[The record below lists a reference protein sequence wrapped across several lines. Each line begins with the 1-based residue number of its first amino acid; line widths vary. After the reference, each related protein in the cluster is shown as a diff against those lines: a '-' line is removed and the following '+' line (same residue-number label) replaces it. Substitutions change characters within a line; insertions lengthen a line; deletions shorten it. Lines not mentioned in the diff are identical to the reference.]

1 MSKDVVLTLADRYI
15 GAITT
20 IGSSVVLARLL
31 APDQVGVASLALA
44 FVAIAHIFRDMGLTT
59 YVTSRAKIDSEDLRQ
74 CLGLALILGLLLA
87 AVLLLLSFPVAKLYN
102 DERIGEACR
111 GIAINFLVLPF
122 GSVISAYM
130 SRKSQMTRLQSINI
144 TGSLVLAG
152 SMVLFAKFGA
162 GHMSAIYAA
171 NCSIFVIVVL
181 SVLLRPA
188 DFPILPSFKG
198 LLRLLSVNSWTIG
211 LNLLQLLGQRFP
223 ELGLAKTAGLAV
235 SAYFEKAFTGTFM
248 PQRFL
253 WDGIAYVLHPRL
265 RVLVPHAGSFDEA
278 LLNSIHVLVAGA
290 ALTSITLGFCAHP
303 LIVLL
308 FGEQWLP
315 SVDALQILASTGI
328 IATLN
333 LLLQQALQ
341 LHENYKF
348 PLQITLISRIVLIV
362 VFFVGFSSD
371 LKFVALAFV
380 GSEFILSVG
389 FLLHTRFDGIRKQVL
404 VAVAKAIICA
414 AIAVLS
420 ASLVLSYFWSGRSFG
435 PFLEL
440 ILRGGLSV
448 VIWIALSTMW
458 NTPLWMKGKWLVR
471 FLQRNPH

>member
-15 GAITT
+15 GALTT

-59 YVTSRAKIDSEDLRQ
+59 YVMSRAKIDTEDLSQ
-74 CLGLALILGLLLA
+74 CLGLALLLGLLLA
-87 AVLLLLSFPVAKLYN
+87 ATLLLVSFPVAKLYN
-102 DERIGEACR
+102 DVRIGEACR

-130 SRKSQMTRLQSINI
+130 SRKSLMTRLQSINI
-144 TGSLVLAG
+144 IGSLVLAG

-171 NCSIFVIVVL
+171 NCSIFTIVILYVIF
-181 SVLLRPA
+181 RPS
-188 DFPILPSFKG
+188 DFPMLPSFKG
-198 LLRLLSVNSWTIG
+198 FLRLLSVNSWTIG

-223 ELGLAKTAGLAV
+223 ELGLAKTAGLDV
-235 SAYFEKAFTGTFM
+235 SAYFEKAFTGTYM

-265 RVLVPHAGSFDEA
+265 RVLVSNTGSFDEA
-278 LLNSIHVLVAGA
+278 LVNSIHVLVAGA
-290 ALTSITLGFCAHP
+290 ALTSITLVFCAEP
-303 LIVLL
+303 LILLL
-308 FGEQWLP
+308 FGNQWLP
-315 SVDALQILASTGI
+315 SVGALQILAFTGI
-328 IATLN
+328 LSTLN

-348 PLQITLISRIVLIV
+348 PLQITLFSRIALILI
-362 VFFVGFSSD
+362 FFVGYSND

-380 GSEFILSVG
+380 VSEFILSVG
-389 FLLHTRFDGIRKQVL
+389 FLLHLRFNEIRKQVL
-404 VAVAKAIICA
+404 VSVAKGILCA
-414 AIAVLS
+414 GIAVFS
-420 ASLVLSYFWSGRSFG
+420 ASVVLGYFWIGRSIGHF
-435 PFLEL
+435 PEL
-440 ILRGGLSV
+440 LLRGSFCV
-448 VIWIALSTMW
+448 VLWIVSSIILNS
-458 NTPLWMKGKWLVR
+458 PLWLKGKWLIR
-471 FLQRNPH
+471 LLQRDVR